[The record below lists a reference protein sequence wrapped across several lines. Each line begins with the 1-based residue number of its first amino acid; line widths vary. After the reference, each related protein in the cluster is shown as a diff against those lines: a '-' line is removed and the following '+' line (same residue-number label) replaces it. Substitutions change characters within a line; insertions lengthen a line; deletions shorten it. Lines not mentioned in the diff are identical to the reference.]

1 MRYVLVALLS
11 LMPAAH
17 AREEVECTK
26 KKDNL
31 VHCDFEKAVTIT
43 RITINGGD
51 CGDFSISQHIPAHHH
66 WVISNTKSCHYV
78 SSLTLQTSDG
88 RIHRFAPL

>member
-1 MRYVLVALLS
+1 MKRIICALLLVPS
-11 LMPAAH
+11 LAYAK
-17 AREEVECTK
+17 EDIECSK
-26 KKDNL
+26 KQDNV
-31 VHCDFEKAVTIT
+31 VHCNFEKEFTIT
-43 RITINGGD
+43 QVTINGGD